1 MNAAR
6 KVEKSLKN
14 KNKQNPAV
22 ADTIQTANPRVNIVS
37 RNFKI
42 LSWQIRVH
50 LARGTAMHPQTNLHQ
65 GTTADKT
72 SFFFKS

>member
-42 LSWQIRVH
+42 LS
-50 LARGTAMHPQTNLHQ
+50 
-65 GTTADKT
+65 
-72 SFFFKS
+72 